1 MNSDNISKAVELA
14 DGWGWAVYDE
24 PESPLLLEYADG
36 GMVDG
41 DFCCTPDD
49 IPQLLKDAL
58 AAQLVRQVDAL
69 AFPYD
74 AVFVTVGNTSVEWPI
89 GTNYFVEGPNRTDN
103 TINAILESG
112 VLAKK

>member
-1 MNSDNISKAVELA
+1 MNSDNIRKAIELA
-14 DGWGWAVYDE
+14 DGFQLTRDE
-24 PESPLLLEYADG
+24 QYFSLPAG
-36 GMVDG
+36 GYM
-41 DFCCTPDD
+41 PAIKD
-49 IPQLLKDAL
+49 IRQHHKDAL